1 MSYTA
6 LAQYLSVDRSAMMRE
21 IFFFVFSY
29 CNIHDDLLLYLS
41 SSTFRPFLRITP
53 SSERFLISRIMNV
66 TVRKYE
72 EKDLPDLIRIWNE
85 VVEDG
90 VAFPQ

>member
-1 MSYTA
+1 
-6 LAQYLSVDRSAMMRE
+6 
-21 IFFFVFSY
+21 
-29 CNIHDDLLLYLS
+29 
-41 SSTFRPFLRITP
+41 
-53 SSERFLISRIMNV
+53 MNV

-90 VAFPQ
+90 VAFPQEECLNEETGKIKLGVIPKGFRMKDGHYEDICPYYHEL

>member
-1 MSYTA
+1 M
-6 LAQYLSVDRSAMMRE
+6 
-21 IFFFVFSY
+21 
-29 CNIHDDLLLYLS
+29 LYRDKTGS
-41 SSTFRPFLRITP
+41 WFL
-53 SSERFLISRIMNV
+53 EESRILTGEEIIMNI

-90 VAFPQ
+90 VAFPQEKFTAFTSFIRIISEDVDISAMPAMR

>member
-1 MSYTA
+1 
-6 LAQYLSVDRSAMMRE
+6 
-21 IFFFVFSY
+21 
-29 CNIHDDLLLYLS
+29 
-41 SSTFRPFLRITP
+41 
-53 SSERFLISRIMNV
+53 MNV

-90 VAFPQ
+90 VAFPQEECLNDEKGNAFFSEKTYTAASLDYES

>member
-1 MSYTA
+1 MLYRDKTGPWFLEES
-6 LAQYLSVDRSAMMRE
+6 RSLTGEE
-21 IFFFVFSY
+21 I
-29 CNIHDDLLLYLS
+29 
-41 SSTFRPFLRITP
+41 
-53 SSERFLISRIMNV
+53 IMNI

-90 VAFPQ
+90 VAFPQEEYLKDRKSVV

>member
-1 MSYTA
+1 
-6 LAQYLSVDRSAMMRE
+6 
-21 IFFFVFSY
+21 
-29 CNIHDDLLLYLS
+29 
-41 SSTFRPFLRITP
+41 
-53 SSERFLISRIMNV
+53 MNV

-90 VAFPQ
+90 VAFPQEECLNEETGKACNVPARHLYERLGFTQLGVIPKGFRMKDGHYEDICPYYHEL